1 MKTVIGIFDEGTDL
15 SNALD
20 ELERADIK
28 VDRVV
33 ENEGDMGG
41 GAGRD
46 VPVPVGAGAGMP
58 GGAVVG
64 GGSAAAPAGLVGLF
78 NDLGVPDDEQE
89 YLDNSVAHGGK
100 LIILKADADDV
111 GRAVDILEAHGASRV
126 HDPRA

>member
-20 ELERADIK
+20 ELGRADIK

-64 GGSAAAPAGLVGLF
+64 GGKRRRARGS
-78 NDLGVPDDEQE
+78 
-89 YLDNSVAHGGK
+89 GGP
-100 LIILKADADDV
+100 V
-111 GRAVDILEAHGASRV
+111 Q
-126 HDPRA
+126 